1 MKKNVKKM
9 GGILIISN
17 YYPPEKGAAAN
28 RIEQLALKLHQN
40 NYKVTVLCP
49 LGNYPQGELFPEYK
63 GKFSV
68 TENLQNITVKRLWI
82 YPSVS
87 KNIFKR
93 TLSVLSFSTVLFFYL
108 ISKRTPNKVVV
119 QSPPL
124 LLSFISVF
132 LLSLM
137 RKKIILNVSD
147 LWPLAAIELN
157 ALKKNSFSHKISLS
171 LEQSIYLRANL
182 ILAQSN
188 EIITHIHSIFPNKK
202 CYLYRNFPDHQDT
215 EMDFETKIDEPIK
228 LFYAGLLGVAQGV
241 YELCKKIELQKLNIE
256 LHIFGDGAEK
266 SQIEDLIQQSRSIGK
281 DKKIFFYGMLERNML
296 HKKLQTLD
304 IAIVPLKTRIYGSVP
319 SKIFEYGALG
329 YPILYFGGGEGETIV
344 RENKL
349 GWVAQ
354 VGNFESLNAT
364 LIEIS
369 KTGKSEIQ
377 NMKTTVFES
386 AEYKFNLD
394 FQIKEL
400 INNGVF

>member
-1 MKKNVKKM
+1 MEE
-9 GGILIISN
+9 ILIISN

-49 LGNYPQGELFPEYK
+49 LGNYPKGELFPEYR

-68 TENLQNITVKRLWI
+68 TEKLQNITVKRLWI

-93 TLSVLSFSTVLFFYL
+93 TLSVLSFSSVLFFYL
-108 ISKRTPNKVVV
+108 LTKKTPNKVVV

-124 LLSFISVF
+124 LLSFVSV
-132 LLSLM
+132 LVLSLM

-147 LWPLAAIELN
+147 LWPLAAIELK
-157 ALKKNSFSHKISLS
+157 ALKKDSFSHQVSLFF
-171 LEQSIYLRANL
+171 EQFIYSKATL
-182 ILAQSN
+182 IFGQSN
-188 EIITHIHSIFPNKK
+188 EIITHIHSILPKK
-202 CYLYRNFPDHQDT
+202 ECHLYRNFPDHQT
-215 EMDFETKIDEPIK
+215 KEIDFVADINEPIK

-241 YELCKKIELQKLNIE
+241 FELCKNIELQDLNIE

-266 SQIEDLIQQSRSIGK
+266 LQIEDLIRQNPE
-281 DKKIFFYGMLERNML
+281 KKIFFHGMLERHIL
-296 HKKLQTLD
+296 HEKLKSFD
-304 IAIVPLKTRIYGSVP
+304 IALVPLKTRIYGSVP

-329 YPILYFGGGEGETIV
+329 FPVLYFGGGEGETIV
-344 RENKL
+344 RENNL

-354 VGNFESLNAT
+354 VGNFESLNSS
-364 LIEIS
+364 LKEIS

-377 NMKTTVFES
+377 TMKSTVFDT
-386 AEYKFNLD
+386 AEKHFNLD
-394 FQIKEL
+394 FQIKDL
-400 INNGVF
+400 INKEAF